1 MIDALNGKTDPP
13 LLEVRGLCVYFP
25 LSGRWLEPKLTVRAV
40 DEVSLSI
47 QPGEIFGLAGES
59 GCGKSTLGRALL
71 RLIEPT
77 SGKIHFD
84 GVDLTGLP
92 SEELRRM
99 RRQMQMIFQDP
110 FASLNPRMRVGEIL
124 REPFEI
130 HKSSGNRNGQVN
142 ELLKAVGLPADA
154 VGRFPHEFSGGQRQ
168 RIAVARA
175 LALRPKFIVADEP
188 VASLDVSVQAQ
199 ILNLLLD
206 LREQFGM
213 TYLLTSHSVPVL
225 RHVAHRIGVMY
236 LGKMAEVGPAEDV
249 VSEPLHPYTQRLIQS
264 VPTLKRAGAESGA
277 EAQLLRASEL
287 PSPTAPPPGCRYHP
301 RCPLA
306 EDRCRSEEPELR
318 EIKAGRFAA
327 CHLI

>member
-1 MIDALNGKTDPP
+1 MDPITGKTNPL
-13 LLEVRGLCVYFP
+13 LLEVRDLCVHFP
-25 LSGRWLEPKLTVRAV
+25 LGGRWLEPKLTVRAV
-40 DEVSLSI
+40 DGVSLSI
-47 QPGEIFGLAGES
+47 KSGEVFGLAGES
-59 GCGKSTLGRALL
+59 GCGKSTLGRALP

-77 SGKIHFD
+77 SGTVHFD

-99 RRQMQMIFQDP
+99 RRQMQMVFQDP

-130 HKSSGNRNGQVN
+130 HKSSKNKNGQVA

-236 LGKMAEVGPAEDV
+236 LGKLAEVGPAEDV
-249 VSEPLHPYTQRLIQS
+249 VSAPLHPYTQRLIQS
-264 VPTLKRAGAESGA
+264 VPTLKGAGAEADSEVQG
-277 EAQLLRASEL
+277 LRASEL

-306 EDRCRSEEPELR
+306 EARCRIEEPELR
-318 EIKAGRFAA
+318 EIKPDRFAA

>member
-13 LLEVRGLCVYFP
+13 LLEVRGLCVHFP
-25 LSGRWLEPKLTVRAV
+25 LSGRWLEPQLTVRAV

>member
-13 LLEVRGLCVYFP
+13 LLEVRGLCVHFP

>member
-1 MIDALNGKTDPP
+1 
-13 LLEVRGLCVYFP
+13 
-25 LSGRWLEPKLTVRAV
+25 
-40 DEVSLSI
+40 
-47 QPGEIFGLAGES
+47 
-59 GCGKSTLGRALL
+59 
-71 RLIEPT
+71 
-77 SGKIHFD
+77 
-84 GVDLTGLP
+84 
-92 SEELRRM
+92 M

-130 HKSSGNRNGQVN
+130 HKSSENRNGQVT
-142 ELLKAVGLPADA
+142 ELLMAVGLPADA

-206 LREQFGM
+206 LRAQFGM

-236 LGKMAEVGPAEDV
+236 LGKMAEVGPSEDV

-264 VPTLKRAGAESGA
+264 VPTLKGNGAGVDS
-277 EAQLLRASEL
+277 EAQGLRASEL

-318 EIKAGRFAA
+318 EIKPGRFAA